1 MFKKSLAVIF
11 TFVMAFSCIS
21 CGEKIDPPEKVV
33 ASYLD
38 ALKNGDLASA
48 KAYVNEENDEILTE
62 TEDESTNTLINSIL
76 KNLTYEIGTTDE
88 KETTATV
95 KTTIKN
101 IDMKTVM
108 GEVLS
113 ELLSLAFSGLD
124 AEALEAKQNEAFAK
138 ALETNKDTIKETEVI
153 IQLEKKETGW
163 IIIPTE
169 DLADGIT
176 GGLLSYADTMN
187 SSFGG
192 ETEDETAN

>member
-38 ALKNGDLASA
+38 ALKNGDLTSA

-76 KNLTYEIGTTDE
+76 KNLTYEIGTIDV

-95 KTTIKN
+95 TTTIKN

-124 AEALEAKQNEAFAK
+124 AEALETKQNEAFAK

-192 ETEDETAN
+192 EAEDETAN

>member
-1 MFKKSLAVIF
+1 MFKKSLAVLF
-11 TFVMAFSCIS
+11 TFIMAFSCIS

-38 ALKNGDLASA
+38 ALKNGDLTSA
-48 KAYVNEENDEILTE
+48 KAYVNEENDEILSE

-76 KNLTYEIGTTDE
+76 KNLTYKVVSTEVKDS
-88 KETTATV
+88 TAIV

-108 GEVLS
+108 GEVFS

-124 AEALEAKQNEAFAK
+124 AEALETKQNEAFAK
-138 ALETNKDTIKETEVI
+138 ALEANKDTLKETEVT

-176 GGLLSYADTMN
+176 GGLLSYADDLN

-192 ETEDETAN
+192 APEEESAN

>member
-1 MFKKSLAVIF
+1 MFKKSLAVLF
-11 TFVMAFSCIS
+11 TFIMAFSCIS

-38 ALKNGDLASA
+38 ALKNGDLTSA
-48 KAYVNEENDEILTE
+48 KAYVNEENDEILSE

-76 KNLTYEIGTTDE
+76 KNLTYKVVSTEVKDS
-88 KETTATV
+88 TATV

-108 GEVLS
+108 GEVFS

-124 AEALEAKQNEAFAK
+124 AEALETKQNEAFAK
-138 ALETNKDTIKETEVI
+138 ALEANKDTLKETEVT

-176 GGLLSYADTMN
+176 GGLLSYADDLN

-192 ETEDETAN
+192 APEEESAN

>member
-38 ALKNGDLASA
+38 ALKNGDLTSA

-76 KNLTYEIGTTDE
+76 KNLTYEIGTIDV

-95 KTTIKN
+95 TTTIKN

-192 ETEDETAN
+192 EAEDETAN

>member
-1 MFKKSLAVIF
+1 MFKKSLAVFF
-11 TFVMAFSCIS
+11 TFIMAFSCIS

-38 ALKNGDLASA
+38 ALKNGDLTSA
-48 KAYVNEENDEILTE
+48 KAYVNEENDEILSE

-76 KNLTYEIGTTDE
+76 KNLTYEVVSTEVNDS
-88 KETTATV
+88 TATV

-108 GEVLS
+108 GEVFS

-124 AEALEAKQNEAFAK
+124 AEALETKQNEAFSK
-138 ALETNKDTIKETEVI
+138 ALEANKDTLKETEVI

-176 GGLLSYADTMN
+176 GGLLSYADDLN

-192 ETEDETAN
+192 APEEESAN

>member
-21 CGEKIDPPEKVV
+21 CGEKIDPPDKVV

-38 ALKNGDLASA
+38 ALKNGDLTSA
-48 KAYVNEENDEILTE
+48 KAFVNEENDEILSE
-62 TEDESTNTLINSIL
+62 TEDESANTLIKSIL
-76 KNLTYEIGTTDE
+76 KNLTYEVVSTDV
-88 KETTATV
+88 KDTTATV
-95 KTTIKN
+95 KASIKN

-108 GEVLS
+108 GEVFS

-138 ALETNKDTIKETEVI
+138 ALETNKETIKETEVN

-176 GGLLSYADTMN
+176 GGLLSYADNLN
-187 SSFGG
+187 SSFG
-192 ETEDETAN
+192 EAPEEEKAN

>member
-1 MFKKSLAVIF
+1 MFKKSLAVLF
-11 TFVMAFSCIS
+11 TFIMAFSCIS

-38 ALKNGDLASA
+38 ALKNGDLTSA
-48 KAYVNEENDEILTE
+48 KAYVNEENDEILSE

-76 KNLTYEIGTTDE
+76 KNLTYKVVSTEVKDS
-88 KETTATV
+88 TATV
-95 KTTIKN
+95 KATIKN

-108 GEVLS
+108 GEVFS

-124 AEALEAKQNEAFAK
+124 AEALETKQNEAFAK
-138 ALETNKDTIKETEVI
+138 ALEANKDTLKETEVT

-176 GGLLSYADTMN
+176 GGLLSYADDLN

-192 ETEDETAN
+192 APEEESAN

>member
-1 MFKKSLAVIF
+1 MFKKSLAVLF
-11 TFVMAFSCIS
+11 TFIMAFSCIS
-21 CGEKIDPPEKVV
+21 CGEKIEQPEKVV

-38 ALKNGDLASA
+38 ALKNGDLTSA
-48 KAYVNEENDEILTE
+48 KAYVNEENDEILSE

-76 KNLTYEIGTTDE
+76 KNLTYEVVSTEINDS
-88 KETTATV
+88 TATV

-108 GEVLS
+108 GEVFS

-124 AEALEAKQNEAFAK
+124 ADALETKQNEAFAK
-138 ALETNKDTIKETEVI
+138 ALEANKNTLKETEVT

-176 GGLLSYADTMN
+176 GGLLSYADDLN

-192 ETEDETAN
+192 APEEESAN

>member
-21 CGEKIDPPEKVV
+21 CGEKIDPPDKVV

-38 ALKNGDLASA
+38 ALKNGDLTSA
-48 KAYVNEENDEILTE
+48 KAFVNEENDEILSE
-62 TEDESTNTLINSIL
+62 TEDESANTLIKSIL
-76 KNLTYEIGTTDE
+76 KNLTYEVVSTDV
-88 KETTATV
+88 KDTTATV
-95 KTTIKN
+95 KASIKN

-108 GEVLS
+108 GEVFS

-138 ALETNKDTIKETEVI
+138 ALETNKQTIKETEVN

-176 GGLLSYADTMN
+176 GGLLSYADNLN

-192 ETEDETAN
+192 APEEEKAN

>member
-1 MFKKSLAVIF
+1 MFKKSLAVVF

-21 CGEKIDPPEKVV
+21 CGEKIDPPDKVV

-38 ALKNGDLASA
+38 ALKNGDLTSA
-48 KAYVNEENDEILTE
+48 KAFVNEENDEILSE
-62 TEDESTNTLINSIL
+62 TEDESANTLIKSIL
-76 KNLTYEIGTTDE
+76 KNLTYEVVSTDA
-88 KETTATV
+88 KDTTATV
-95 KTTIKN
+95 KTSIKN

-108 GEVLS
+108 GEVFS

-124 AEALEAKQNEAFAK
+124 AESLEVKQNEAFAK
-138 ALETNKDTIKETEVI
+138 ALETNKETIKETEVN

-176 GGLLSYADTMN
+176 GGLLSYADNLN

-192 ETEDETAN
+192 APEEEKAN

>member
-1 MFKKSLAVIF
+1 MFKKSLAVLF
-11 TFVMAFSCIS
+11 TFIMAFSCIS

-38 ALKNGDLASA
+38 ALKNGDLTSA
-48 KAYVNEENDEILTE
+48 KAYVNEENDEILSE

-76 KNLTYEIGTTDE
+76 KNLTYKVVSTEVKDS
-88 KETTATV
+88 TATV
-95 KTTIKN
+95 KATIKN

-108 GEVLS
+108 GEVFS

-124 AEALEAKQNEAFAK
+124 ADALETKQNEAFAK
-138 ALETNKDTIKETEVI
+138 ALEANKDTLKETEVT

-176 GGLLSYADTMN
+176 GGLLSYADDLN

-192 ETEDETAN
+192 APEEESAN

>member
-21 CGEKIDPPEKVV
+21 CGEKIDPPDKVV

-38 ALKNGDLASA
+38 ALKNGDLTSA
-48 KAYVNEENDEILTE
+48 KAFVNEEKDEILSE
-62 TEDESTNTLINSIL
+62 TEDESANTLIKSIL
-76 KNLTYEIGTTDE
+76 KNLTYEVVSTDV
-88 KETTATV
+88 KDTTATV
-95 KTTIKN
+95 KASIKN

-108 GEVLS
+108 GEVFS

-138 ALETNKDTIKETEVI
+138 ALETNKQTIKETEVN

-176 GGLLSYADTMN
+176 GGLLSYADNLN

-192 ETEDETAN
+192 APEEEKAN

>member
-38 ALKNGDLASA
+38 ALKNGDLTSA

-76 KNLTYEIGTTDE
+76 KNLTYEIGTIDV
-88 KETTATV
+88 KEATATV
-95 KTTIKN
+95 TTTIKN

-124 AEALEAKQNEAFAK
+124 AEALETKQNEAFAK

>member
-21 CGEKIDPPEKVV
+21 CGEKIDPPDKVV

-38 ALKNGDLASA
+38 ALKNGDLTSA
-48 KAYVNEENDEILTE
+48 KAFVNEENDEILSE
-62 TEDESTNTLINSIL
+62 TEDESANTLIKSIL
-76 KNLTYEIGTTDE
+76 KNLTYEVVSTDA
-88 KETTATV
+88 KDTTATV
-95 KTTIKN
+95 KASIKN

-108 GEVLS
+108 GEVFS

-138 ALETNKDTIKETEVI
+138 ALETNKETIKETEVN

-176 GGLLSYADTMN
+176 GGLLSYADNLN

-192 ETEDETAN
+192 APEEEKAN

>member
-21 CGEKIDPPEKVV
+21 CGEKIDPPDKVV

-38 ALKNGDLASA
+38 ALKNGDLTSA
-48 KAYVNEENDEILTE
+48 KAFVNEENDEILSE
-62 TEDESTNTLINSIL
+62 TEDESANTLIKSIL
-76 KNLTYEIGTTDE
+76 KNLTYEVVSTDA
-88 KETTATV
+88 KDTTATV
-95 KTTIKN
+95 KTSIKN

-108 GEVLS
+108 GEVFS

-138 ALETNKDTIKETEVI
+138 ALETNKETIKETEVN

-176 GGLLSYADTMN
+176 GGLLSYADNLN

-192 ETEDETAN
+192 TPEEEKAN

>member
-21 CGEKIDPPEKVV
+21 CGEKIDPPDKVV

-38 ALKNGDLASA
+38 ALKNGDLTSA
-48 KAYVNEENDEILTE
+48 KAFVNEENDEILSE
-62 TEDESTNTLINSIL
+62 TEDESANTLIKSIL
-76 KNLTYEIGTTDE
+76 KNLTYEVVSTDV
-88 KETTATV
+88 KDTTATV
-95 KTTIKN
+95 KASIKN

-108 GEVLS
+108 GEVFS

-138 ALETNKDTIKETEVI
+138 ALETNKETIKETEVN

-176 GGLLSYADTMN
+176 GGLLSYADNLN

-192 ETEDETAN
+192 TPEEEKAN

>member
-1 MFKKSLAVIF
+1 MFKKSLAILF
-11 TFVMAFSCIS
+11 TFIMAFSCIS

-38 ALKNGDLASA
+38 ALKNGDLTSA
-48 KAYVNEENDEILTE
+48 KAYVNEENDEILSE

-76 KNLTYEIGTTDE
+76 KNLTYEVVSTEVNDS
-88 KETTATV
+88 TATV
-95 KTTIKN
+95 KATIKN

-108 GEVLS
+108 GEVFS

-124 AEALEAKQNEAFAK
+124 AEALETKQNEAFAK
-138 ALETNKDTIKETEVI
+138 ALEANKETIKETEVN

-176 GGLLSYADTMN
+176 GGLLSYADDLN

-192 ETEDETAN
+192 ATEEESAN

>member
-21 CGEKIDPPEKVV
+21 CGEKIDPPDKVV

-38 ALKNGDLASA
+38 ALKNGDLTSA
-48 KAYVNEENDEILTE
+48 KAFVNEENDEILSE
-62 TEDESTNTLINSIL
+62 TEDESANTLIKSIL
-76 KNLTYEIGTTDE
+76 KNLTYEVVSTDA
-88 KETTATV
+88 KDTTATV
-95 KTTIKN
+95 KTSIKN

-108 GEVLS
+108 GEVFS

-138 ALETNKDTIKETEVI
+138 ALETNKETIKETEVN

-176 GGLLSYADTMN
+176 GGLLSYADNLN

-192 ETEDETAN
+192 APEEEKAN